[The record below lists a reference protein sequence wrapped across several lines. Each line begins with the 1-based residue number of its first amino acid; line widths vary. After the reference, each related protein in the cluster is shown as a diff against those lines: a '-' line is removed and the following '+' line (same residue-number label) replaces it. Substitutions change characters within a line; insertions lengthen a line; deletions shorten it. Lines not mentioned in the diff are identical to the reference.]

1 MKVFIPKHIQWWF
14 FNMNLS
20 LWPININLIQLFILA
35 WWMAITLGLWN
46 AVVKAT
52 WQKAVATILASPI
65 MIIFL
70 VITFFRYSEL
80 TLIPFVSKLIR
91 TYFLDETRKYQVNYN
106 KIDKNELAIKI
117 LKSWEKKQIVESKER
132 NFDEDKLKQ
141 FDQFLD

>member
-20 LWPININLIQLFILA
+20 LWPLNINLIQLFILA
-35 WWMAITLGLWN
+35 WWMAISLGLWN
-46 AVVKAT
+46 AINKAT
-52 WQKAVATILASPI
+52 WQKVLAAILVAPI

-70 VITFFRYSEL
+70 VIAFFRYSEL
-80 TLIPFVSKLIR
+80 PLVPFVAKIIR
-91 TYFLDETRKYQVNYN
+91 TYFLDETRKYQVNYA
-106 KIDKNELAIKI
+106 KADRCEIAAKI

>member
-52 WQKAVATILASPI
+52 WQKVVATILASPI

-91 TYFLDETRKYQVNYN
+91 TYFLDETKKYQVNYA
-106 KIDKNELAIKI
+106 KVDKNELAIKI